1 MRPLGLLFAWI
12 ATIFSSLPAYGWNA
26 TGHRVIA
33 AIAYQRLTPKA
44 RARVDEL
51 LRAHPD
57 YATLLADGAPT
68 DANDAKGRAL
78 AAFLDASVWPDVIRG
93 DRRFYDETR
102 ANAQPTPQIAGFPN
116 MQSHPAWH
124 YFDTPFSPDGTPTED
139 QKPPHALSELPRLLQ
154 ELKSRDPKSSY
165 DLPWLIHIESD
176 VHQPLHAVSRF
187 TKDLP
192 HGDAGGNRVFVN
204 PGGNLHSLWDGA
216 LGRDTK
222 LEVIL
227 ALATEVTTQFPQK
240 HLSKEPRRWIAE
252 SFALCKTDVYTFG
265 DGNGTRDQPIALPHG
280 YEYNMHV
287 TARRRIAMA
296 GYRLAAI
303 LNERLK

>member
-1 MRPLGLLFAWI
+1 MRPAGLLFAWI
-12 ATIFSSLPAYGWNA
+12 ATLFSALPAYSWNA

-51 LRAHPD
+51 LRKHPD
-57 YATLLADGAPT
+57 YATLLADGAPKDPT
-68 DANDAKGRAL
+68 DASGRAL

-102 ANAQPTPQIAGFPN
+102 PNGQTTPQLAGFPD
-116 MQSHPAWH
+116 MKSHPTWH

-139 QKPPHALSELPRLLQ
+139 QKPPHALSELPRLMQ

-165 DLPWLIHIESD
+165 DLPWLIHIEGD

-187 TKDLP
+187 LKDLP
-192 HGDAGGNRVFVN
+192 HGDAGGNRQFVA
-204 PGGNLHSLWDGA
+204 PGNNLHSVWDGA
-216 LGRDTK
+216 IGRDTDTAHV
-222 LEVIL
+222 LQL
-227 ALATEVTTQFPQK
+227 AAEIAAEHPQK
-240 HLSKEPRRWIAE
+240 RLSKDPRRWIAE
-252 SFALCKTDVYTFG
+252 SFALSKTDVYTFG
-265 DGNGTRDQPIALPHG
+265 DQPGSREHPIPLPPG
-280 YEYNMHV
+280 YEYNMHIV
-287 TARRRIAMA
+287 ARGRIAMA